1 MSVIKK
7 VSAGRWQLR
16 MRTGVF
22 KATPQGITL
31 RSSPERYTHKPG
43 QSREER
49 NPDNYVVLIFSSCM
63 LMPLGS
69 ETSRWP
75 RLSATRWCCRPTA
88 ASSSPPASCI
98 STASTA
104 SRAPPA
110 KRLRRSASIRR
121 RRRTPTEVRTMLG
134 AGSQDLTPTARGR
147 RTKRNSE
154 S

>member
-1 MSVIKK
+1 MLPDLRRSKRSFVYGLLFMLLLVGFVGLIHPLAVLSASVHL
-7 VSAGRWQLR
+7 VHLSAGRWQLR
-16 MRTGVF
+16 MRKGVF
-22 KATPQGITL
+22 NATPQGITL

-75 RLSATRWCCRPTA
+75 RLSATGWCCRPTA
-88 ASSSPPASCI
+88 ASSSSPASCI

-110 KRLRRSASIRR
+110 KR
-121 RRRTPTEVRTMLG
+121 
-134 AGSQDLTPTARGR
+134 
-147 RTKRNSE
+147 
-154 S
+154 